1 MKKTIMIIAI
11 ILMLLSL
18 GLMGYNLYV
27 VDVKVLDISFKVDD
41 VIGINVSNKSLNF
54 GRSPPETAMKRYIN
68 LSNNYNFPIE
78 INIKMSGE
86 ISEYVSVSDN
96 NFEIIPGD
104 KKEVTFLL
112 RIPKDIEYR
121 YFIGKSRVVF
131 KRKL

>member
-1 MKKTIMIIAI
+1 LKKTIMIIAI

>member
-1 MKKTIMIIAI
+1 
-11 ILMLLSL
+11 
-18 GLMGYNLYV
+18 MGYNLYV

>member
-1 MKKTIMIIAI
+1 MIIAI

-121 YFIGKSRVVF
+121 YFTGKSRVIF

>member
-1 MKKTIMIIAI
+1 MIIAI

>member
-1 MKKTIMIIAI
+1 MFIAA
-11 ILMLLSL
+11 LMFLSM
-18 GLMGYNLYV
+18 GLMVYNTII

-68 LSNNYNFPIE
+68 LTNNYNFPVE
-78 INIKMSGE
+78 IKIKLSGD

-96 NFEIIPGD
+96 DFELSPGD
-104 KKEVTFLL
+104 KKEITYLL
-112 RIPKDIEYR
+112 RLPKDIEYR
-121 YFIGKSRVVF
+121 YFTGKSRVIF

>member
-121 YFIGKSRVVF
+121 YFTGKSRVIF